1 MKQIISLLLVAALLA
16 FLCMTNP
23 TTEEFAAWY
32 TAQAGEALD
41 AEGDI
46 VDQLLS
52 NLSTQLATRAER
64 DSYMIC
70 SVFTYKE
77 HKTLGIGLMFFSI
90 DSLSEQVEELR
101 DAYADWLDS
110 NID

>member
-1 MKQIISLLLVAALLA
+1 MKQIISLLLVVALLA

-32 TAQAGEALD
+32 TAQAEETLD

-52 NLSTQLATRAER
+52 TLSTQLAARAER
-64 DSYMIC
+64 DNYMIC

>member
-1 MKQIISLLLVAALLA
+1 MKKLISLLLVVALLA

-23 TTEEFAAWY
+23 TTEEFASWY
-32 TAQAGEALD
+32 TAQAEEALD
-41 AEGDI
+41 VEGDI
-46 VDQLLS
+46 VDQLRAT
-52 NLSTQLATRAER
+52 LSTQLAARAER

-77 HKTLGIGLMFFSI
+77 HKTLGIGLMFFPI

-101 DAYADWLDS
+101 GAYADWLNS
-110 NID
+110 NTD

>member
-1 MKQIISLLLVAALLA
+1 MKQIISLLLVAALLV

-32 TAQAGEALD
+32 TTQAEEALD
-41 AEGDI
+41 AEGDV
-46 VDQLLS
+46 VDQLLAS
-52 NLSTQLATRAER
+52 LRTQLAARAER

-77 HKTLGIGLMFFSI
+77 HKTLGIGLMFFPI
-90 DSLSEQVEELR
+90 DSLSEQVADLR
-101 DAYADWLDS
+101 NAYAEWLS
-110 NID
+110 SSIG

>member
-1 MKQIISLLLVAALLA
+1 MKKIISILLIAALLC

-32 TAQAGEALD
+32 TTQAEEALD

-46 VDQLLS
+46 VDQLLAS
-52 NLSTQLATRAER
+52 LRTQLAARAER

-77 HKTLGIGLMFFSI
+77 HKTLGIGLMFFPI
-90 DSLSEQVEELR
+90 DSLSEQVADLR
-101 DAYADWLDS
+101 NAYAEWLS
-110 NID
+110 SSIG